1 MRQPS
6 RLPFALFFVLLVAAA
21 PPARAQGAAGRV
33 VDSAR
38 TDTVT
43 VSASRLAAAHEV
55 LRVMDMERQIL
66 SGVKTMLDAQLTA
79 APALRQYRDVMQAWA
94 EKYLTWGV
102 MGDRLAR
109 VYAQTFTERELRELT
124 AFYRTPIGQ
133 KVARVTPALMQRG
146 ADVGAAVAQEH
157 MAELESMIQARAREL
172 QGRP

>member
-1 MRQPS
+1 MRHGTH
-6 RLPFALFFVLLVAAA
+6 LPFTLFLTLVVAAA
-21 PPARAQGAAGRV
+21 PLARAQGAA
-33 VDSAR
+33 AR
-38 TDTVT
+38 TADTTRIDTVT

-79 APALRQYRDVMQAWA
+79 APALQQYRDVMQAWA
-94 EKYLTWGV
+94 VKYLTWAV

-124 AFYRTPIGQ
+124 AFYRTPVGQ

-146 ADVGAAVAQEH
+146 AEVGAAVAQEH